1 MSHTAVSFAESF
13 ADLHTFSAI
22 AKSQSQLLICSE
34 QQVFNSADFT
44 LIYTFKRFPEKLLQ
58 QRKVKLQKN
67 LAKHSYGMVL
77 FPSYLLKEKR

>member
-1 MSHTAVSFAESF
+1 MSF
-13 ADLHTFSAI
+13 ADCIHFLP
-22 AKSQSQLLICSE
+22 LLKVNHNSE
-34 QQVFNSADFT
+34 QVFNSADVT

-58 QRKVKLQKN
+58 QRKAKLQKN